1 MGVFA
6 HITKGETCMNRI
18 LTAFAA
24 LLTVGALL
32 CTLASCGS
40 SEGDEA
46 EVFSTEAAVYTT
58 GASAVGTSD
67 EDVLAYFNKLAN
79 GIKDQKPAV
88 EYRIEKS
95 IPTDSLRVT
104 KRGAEDAAEPDESLK
119 ALNDAAP
126 GVRDLVLE
134 DIKRSGG
141 SIAYGDENEDML
153 LVTGE
158 TWMSRLTPT
167 DIEDALLEEVGDN
180 YYITIRF
187 ADLSGAEAQDV
198 LSRAFDL
205 RDKEAILASPEL
217 QKVSAYLTLDDYDVV
232 YRGCRITATVDR
244 LTDRITQLRYYKAAD
259 VTAYVTGAGTFAD
272 YGELSVLLKLED
284 TVTYDVNWDSGL
296 PVSPLE
302 STTAD

>member
-1 MGVFA
+1 M
-6 HITKGETCMNRI
+6 KRI

-32 CTLASCGS
+32 CALASCGS
-40 SEGDEA
+40 SEGGEA

-58 GASAVGTSD
+58 GASAVGKSD
-67 EDVLAYFNKLAN
+67 EEVLAYFNQLAN

-88 EYRIEKS
+88 SYSIEKS

-104 KRGAEDAAEPDESLK
+104 KRGAEDAEPDDSLK

-126 GVRDLVLE
+126 GVRDLVLQ
-134 DIKRSGG
+134 DIKRERG

-158 TWMSRLTPT
+158 TWMSRLTAT
-167 DIEDALLEEVGDN
+167 DIEDAVLEEVGDK

-187 ADLSGAEAQDV
+187 ADLSSAEAQDV

-217 QKVSAYLTLDDYDVV
+217 QKVAAYLTLDDYDVV

-259 VTAYVTGAGTFAD
+259 VTAYVTGADTFAD

-296 PVSPLE
+296 PVSPLDT
-302 STTAD
+302 TTAD